1 MNIGRPTSVDLPDPH
16 EVQPDRIGQG
26 QLRAYHDNKVPQI
39 VIMDKGWLTFPFAV
53 VYREIAEDEIEIAAV
68 AHLKRQHRY
77 WSKR

>member
-1 MNIGRPTSVDLPDPH
+1 
-16 EVQPDRIGQG
+16 
-26 QLRAYHDNKVPQI
+26 
-39 VIMDKGWLTFPFAV
+39 LTFPFAV